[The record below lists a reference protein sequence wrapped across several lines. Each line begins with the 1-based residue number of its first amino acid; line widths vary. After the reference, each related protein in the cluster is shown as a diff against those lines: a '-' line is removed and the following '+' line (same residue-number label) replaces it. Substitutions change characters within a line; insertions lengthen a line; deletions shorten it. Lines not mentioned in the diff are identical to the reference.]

1 MTVAA
6 PRTAHSYAYEAL
18 RSRILTG
25 ELPPGA
31 PLIQA
36 TLAKDLGVS
45 MTPVREALRDLAT
58 EGLVTLL
65 PHKGAAVT
73 SLDLADAK
81 EIHTIRLKLEPDTT
95 RLAVEHVTLDV
106 LNRAEALYSALSET
120 ADSRWVA
127 CNRDFHK
134 LLLSSAPSPRLVGIL
149 SSLLEAAALYV
160 PLAITHRV
168 GPDPQLEHRAIL
180 DAYLRRDPEAAA
192 QAVEAHIR
200 SSIRSLEF
208 DPDQPAGATHDP
220 TRDGS

>member
-18 RSRILTG
+18 RSKILTG
-25 ELPPGA
+25 ELRPGA

-36 TLAKDLGVS
+36 TLARDLGVS

-65 PHKGAAVT
+65 PHQGAAVT

-81 EIHTIRLKLEPDTT
+81 EIHTIRLKLEPDAT
-95 RLAVEHVTLDV
+95 RLAVDHVNLDV
-106 LNRAEALYSALSET
+106 LNRAENLYSDMSET
-120 ADSRWVA
+120 ADHRWVV

-134 LLLSSAPSPRLVGIL
+134 LLLSPAPAPRLVGIL

-192 QAVEAHIR
+192 QAVEAHIK
-200 SSIRSLEF
+200 SSIHSLEF
-208 DPDQPAGATHDP
+208 DPNESASPAI
-220 TRDGS
+220 

>member
-6 PRTAHSYAYEAL
+6 PRTAHAYAYDAL

-25 ELPPGA
+25 ELVPGA

-36 TLAKDLGVS
+36 TLARDLGVS

-73 SLDLADAK
+73 SLNLADAK
-81 EIHTIRLKLEPDTT
+81 EIHNIRLKLEPDAT
-95 RLAVEHVTLDV
+95 RLAVDHLTL
-106 LNRAEALYSALSET
+106 NGAEELYSDMSEP
-120 ADSRWVA
+120 DHRWVV

-134 LLLSSAPSPRLVGIL
+134 LLLSPAPAPRLVSIL

-160 PLAITHRV
+160 PLAITDRV
-168 GPDPQLEHRAIL
+168 GPDPHLEHRVPL
-180 DAYLRRDPEAAA
+180 DAYLRRDPAAAA
-192 QAVEAHIR
+192 QAVAAHIE
-200 SSIRSLEF
+200 SSIHSLEF
-208 DPDQPAGATHDP
+208 DPNESALQ
-220 TRDGS
+220 

>member
-25 ELPPGA
+25 ELAPGA

-36 TLAKDLGVS
+36 TLARDLGVS

-73 SLDLADAK
+73 SLNLADAK
-81 EIHTIRLKLEPDTT
+81 EIHNIRLKLEPDAT
-95 RLAVEHVTLDV
+95 RLAVDHVTLDV
-106 LNRAEALYSALSET
+106 LNGAEELYSDMSET
-120 ADSRWVA
+120 TNHRWVV

-134 LLLSSAPSPRLVGIL
+134 LLLSPAPAPRLVSIL

-168 GPDPQLEHRAIL
+168 GPDPQFEHRAIL

-192 QAVEAHIR
+192 EAVAAHIE

-208 DPDQPAGATHDP
+208 DPTESASPAT
-220 TRDGS
+220 

>member
-18 RSRILTG
+18 RSRILAG
-25 ELPPGA
+25 ELAPGA
-31 PLIQA
+31 QLIQA
-36 TLAKDLGVS
+36 SLAKDLGVS

-65 PHKGAAVT
+65 AHKGAAVT
-73 SLDLADAK
+73 TLDLDDAK

-95 RLAVEHVTLDV
+95 RLAVDHVTLDV
-106 LNRAEALYSALSET
+106 LNKAEALYSDMSQT
-120 ADSRWVA
+120 ANHRWVV

-134 LLLSSAPSPRLVGIL
+134 LLLSPAPAPRLVGIL

-160 PLAITHRV
+160 PLAISHRV
-168 GPDPQLEHRAIL
+168 GPDPQVEHRAIL

-192 QAVEAHIR
+192 EAVAAHIN
-200 SSIRSLEF
+200 SSIHSLEF
-208 DPDQPAGATHDP
+208 DASESANST
-220 TRDGS
+220 T

>member
-18 RSRILTG
+18 RGRILTG
-25 ELPPGA
+25 ELRPGT

-36 TLAKDLGVS
+36 NLAKELGVS

-65 PHKGAAVT
+65 AHKGAAVT
-73 SLDLADAK
+73 SLDLDDAK
-81 EIHTIRLKLEPDTT
+81 EIHTIRLKLEPDAT
-95 RLAVEHVTLDV
+95 RMAVDHVSLDV
-106 LNRAEALYSALSET
+106 LNRAEELYSVLSET
-120 ADSRWVA
+120 ADHRWVV

-134 LLLSSAPSPRLVGIL
+134 LLVSPAPSPRLVGIL
-149 SSLLEAAALYV
+149 NSLLEAAALYV

-168 GPDPQLEHRAIL
+168 GPDPQVEHRAIL

-192 QAVEAHIR
+192 AAVEAHIK
-200 SSIRSLEF
+200 SSIHSLEF
-208 DPDQPAGATHDP
+208 DPNESPPPAT
-220 TRDGS
+220 

>member
-25 ELPPGA
+25 ELAPGA

-36 TLAKDLGVS
+36 TLARDLGVS

-73 SLDLADAK
+73 SLNLADAK
-81 EIHTIRLKLEPDTT
+81 EIHNIRLKLEPDAT
-95 RLAVEHVTLDV
+95 RLAVDHVTLDV
-106 LNRAEALYSALSET
+106 LNGAEELYSDMSET
-120 ADSRWVA
+120 TNHRWVV

-134 LLLSSAPSPRLVGIL
+134 LLLSPAPAPRLVSIL

-168 GPDPQLEHRAIL
+168 GPDPQVEHRAIL

-192 QAVEAHIR
+192 EAVAAHIE
-200 SSIRSLEF
+200 SSIHSLEF
-208 DPDQPAGATHDP
+208 DPTESASPAT
-220 TRDGS
+220 

>member
-6 PRTAHSYAYEAL
+6 PRTAHAYAYEAL
-18 RSRILTG
+18 RDKILTG
-25 ELPPGA
+25 ELAPGA

-36 TLAKDLGVS
+36 GLAKDLGVS

-81 EIHTIRLKLEPDTT
+81 EIHTIRLQLEPDAT
-95 RLAVEHVTLDV
+95 RMAVDNVTLDV
-106 LNRAEALYSALSET
+106 LNHAEELYSAMSET
-120 ADSRWVA
+120 TDHRWVV
-127 CNRDFHK
+127 CNREFHK
-134 LLLSSAPSPRLVGIL
+134 LLLSPAPAPRLVGIL

-168 GPDPQLEHRAIL
+168 GPDPQIEHRAIL
-180 DAYLRRDPEAAA
+180 DAYLRRDADAAA
-192 QAVEAHIR
+192 EAVAAHIR
-200 SSIRSLEF
+200 SSIHSLEF
-208 DPDQPAGATHDP
+208 DDSDSANPAT
-220 TRDGS
+220 

>member
-18 RSRILTG
+18 RNKILNG
-25 ELPPGA
+25 ELSPGT

-36 TLAKDLGVS
+36 NLAKDLGVS

-73 SLDLADAK
+73 TLDLEDAK
-81 EIHTIRLKLEPDTT
+81 EIHAIRLKLEPDAT
-95 RLAVEHVTLDV
+95 RLAVDNVTLDV
-106 LNRAEALYSALSET
+106 LNRAEELYSALSET
-120 ADSRWVA
+120 ADHRWVV

-134 LLLSSAPSPRLVGIL
+134 LLISPAPAPRLVGIL
-149 SSLLEAAALYV
+149 TSLLEAAALDV

-180 DAYLRRDPEAAA
+180 DAYLRRDAEAAA

-200 SSIRSLEF
+200 SSIHSLEF
-208 DPDQPAGATHDP
+208 DPNESGTPAT
-220 TRDGS
+220 

>member
-18 RSRILTG
+18 RSKILTG
-25 ELPPGA
+25 ELRPGA

-36 TLAKDLGVS
+36 TLARDLGVS

-81 EIHTIRLKLEPDTT
+81 EIHTIRLKLEPDAT
-95 RLAVEHVTLDV
+95 RLAVDHVNLDV
-106 LNRAEALYSALSET
+106 LNRAENLYSDMSET
-120 ADSRWVA
+120 ADHRWVV

-134 LLLSSAPSPRLVGIL
+134 LLLSPAPAPRLVGIL

-192 QAVEAHIR
+192 QAVEAHIK
-200 SSIRSLEF
+200 SSIHSLEF
-208 DPDQPAGATHDP
+208 DPNESASPAI
-220 TRDGS
+220 

>member
-6 PRTAHSYAYEAL
+6 PQTAHSYAYEAL

-36 TLAKDLGVS
+36 SLAKELGVS
-45 MTPVREALRDLAT
+45 MTPIREALRDLTT

-65 PHKGAAVT
+65 PRKGAQVT
-73 SLDLADAK
+73 SLDLNDAK
-81 EIHTIRLKLEPDTT
+81 EIHSIRLKLEPDLT

-106 LNRAEALYSALSET
+106 LNRAEALYSALDET
-120 ADSRWVA
+120 ANGQGKWVV

-134 LLLSSAPSPRLVGIL
+134 LLLSPAPSARLVGIL

-160 PLAITHRV
+160 PLAISHRV

-180 DAYLRRDPEAAA
+180 DAYIRRDPDAAA
-192 QAVEAHIR
+192 RAVEAHIR
-200 SSIRSLEF
+200 SSLHSLEF
-208 DPDQPAGATHDP
+208 DPNELPSTTADT
-220 TRDGS
+220 

>member
-18 RSRILTG
+18 RNKILTG
-25 ELPPGA
+25 ELRPGTQ
-31 PLIQA
+31 LIQA
-36 TLAKDLGVS
+36 NLAKDLGVS

-73 SLDLADAK
+73 TLDLEDAK
-81 EIHTIRLKLEPDTT
+81 EIHTIRLKLEPDAT
-95 RLAVEHVTLDV
+95 RLAVDHVTLDV
-106 LNRAEALYSALSET
+106 LNRAEELYTALSET
-120 ADSRWVA
+120 ADHRWVV

-134 LLLSSAPSPRLVGIL
+134 LLISPAPAPRLVGIL

-160 PLAITHRV
+160 PLAISHRV

-180 DAYLRRDPEAAA
+180 DAYLRRDAEAAA
-192 QAVEAHIR
+192 EAVAAHIR
-200 SSIRSLEF
+200 SSIHSLEF
-208 DPDQPAGATHDP
+208 DPNESGTPAT
-220 TRDGS
+220 

>member
-6 PRTAHSYAYEAL
+6 PRTAHAYAYEAL
-18 RSRILTG
+18 RDRILTG
-25 ELPPGA
+25 ELAPGA

-36 TLAKDLGVS
+36 NLAKDLGVS

-81 EIHTIRLKLEPDTT
+81 EIHTIRLKLEPDAT
-95 RLAVEHVTLDV
+95 RLAVDHVTLDV
-106 LNRAEALYSALSET
+106 LNRAEELYSDMTEP
-120 ADSRWVA
+120 ADHRWVV
-127 CNRDFHK
+127 CNREFHK
-134 LLLSSAPSPRLVGIL
+134 MLLSPAPAPRLVSIL

-160 PLAITHRV
+160 PLAISHRV
-168 GPDPQLEHRAIL
+168 GPDPQVEHRAIL

-192 QAVEAHIR
+192 QAVAAHIQ
-200 SSIRSLEF
+200 SSIHSLEF
-208 DPDQPAGATHDP
+208 EDNASANPVT
-220 TRDGS
+220 

>member
-18 RSRILTG
+18 RNKILTG
-25 ELPPGA
+25 ELSPGT

-81 EIHTIRLKLEPDTT
+81 EIHTIRLKLEPDAT
-95 RLAVEHVTLDV
+95 RLAVDHVTLDV
-106 LNRAEALYSALSET
+106 LNRAEELYSALSET
-120 ADSRWVA
+120 ADHRWVV

-134 LLLSSAPSPRLVGIL
+134 LLLSPAPAPRLVGIL

-168 GPDPQLEHRAIL
+168 GPDPQLEHRTIL

-192 QAVEAHIR
+192 EAVAVHIN

-208 DPDQPAGATHDP
+208 DPNEPAASAT
-220 TRDGS
+220 

>member
-6 PRTAHSYAYEAL
+6 PRTAHAYAYEAL

-25 ELPPGA
+25 ELVPGA

-36 TLAKDLGVS
+36 TLARDLGVS

-73 SLDLADAK
+73 SLNLADAK
-81 EIHTIRLKLEPDTT
+81 EIHNIRLKLEPDAT
-95 RLAVEHVTLDV
+95 RLAVDHVTLDV
-106 LNRAEALYSALSET
+106 LNGAEELYSDMSET
-120 ADSRWVA
+120 ADHRWVV

-134 LLLSSAPSPRLVGIL
+134 LLLSPAPAPRLVSIL

-168 GPDPQLEHRAIL
+168 GPDPQFEHRAIL

-192 QAVEAHIR
+192 EAVAAHIR
-200 SSIRSLEF
+200 SSIHSLEF
-208 DPDQPAGATHDP
+208 DPNESASPVT
-220 TRDGS
+220 

>member
-25 ELPPGA
+25 ELAPGT
-31 PLIQA
+31 PLVQA
-36 TLAKDLGVS
+36 SLAKDLGVS

-73 SLDLADAK
+73 SLDLDDAK

-95 RLAVEHVTLDV
+95 RLAVDHVTLDV
-106 LNRAEALYSALSET
+106 LNRAEELYAHMSSP
-120 ADSRWVA
+120 ADHSWVV

-134 LLLSSAPSPRLVGIL
+134 LLLSPAPAPRLVSIL

-192 QAVEAHIR
+192 SAVATHIE
-200 SSIRSLEF
+200 SSIHSLEF
-208 DPDQPAGATHDP
+208 DPNESANPDT
-220 TRDGS
+220 

>member
-6 PRTAHSYAYEAL
+6 PQTAHSYAYEAL

-36 TLAKDLGVS
+36 SLAKELGVS
-45 MTPVREALRDLAT
+45 MTPIREALRDLTT

-65 PHKGAAVT
+65 PRKGAQVT
-73 SLDLADAK
+73 TLDLGDAK
-81 EIHTIRLKLEPDTT
+81 EIHSIRLKLEPDVT

-120 ADSRWVA
+120 ADGQWVA

-134 LLLSSAPSPRLVGIL
+134 LLLSPAPSPRLVGIL

-160 PLAITHRV
+160 PLAISHRV

-180 DAYLRRDPEAAA
+180 DAYIRRDPEVAAR
-192 QAVEAHIR
+192 AVEAHIQ
-200 SSIRSLEF
+200 SSLHSLEF
-208 DPDQPAGATHDP
+208 DPNESPSATGE
-220 TRDGS
+220 T

>member
-1 MTVAA
+1 MTVDA

-25 ELPPGA
+25 ELAPGK

-36 TLAKDLGVS
+36 SLAKDLGVS

-73 SLDLADAK
+73 TLDLDDAK

-95 RLAVEHVTLDV
+95 RLAVDHVTLDV
-106 LNRAEALYSALSET
+106 LNQAEALYSDMSQT
-120 ADSRWVA
+120 ANHRWVV

-134 LLLSSAPSPRLVGIL
+134 LLLSPAPAPRLVGIL

-160 PLAITHRV
+160 PLAISHRV
-168 GPDPQLEHRAIL
+168 GPDPQVEHRAIL

-192 QAVEAHIR
+192 EAVAAHIN
-200 SSIRSLEF
+200 SSIHSLEF
-208 DPDQPAGATHDP
+208 DASELANAT
-220 TRDGS
+220 T

>member
-1 MTVAA
+1 MTVDA
-6 PRTAHSYAYEAL
+6 PRTAHSYAYDAL
-18 RSRILTG
+18 RNKILTG
-25 ELPPGA
+25 ELAPGA

-73 SLDLADAK
+73 SLDLDDAK
-81 EIHTIRLKLEPDTT
+81 EIHTIRLKLEPDAT
-95 RLAVEHVTLDV
+95 RLAVDNVTLDV
-106 LNRAEALYSALSET
+106 LNQAEELY
-120 ADSRWVA
+120 ADMSGTSDHRWVV
-127 CNRDFHK
+127 CNREFHK
-134 LLLSSAPSPRLVGIL
+134 LLLSPAPAPRLVGIL

-168 GPDPQLEHRAIL
+168 GPDPQVEHRAIL

-192 QAVEAHIR
+192 KAVADHIQ
-200 SSIRSLEF
+200 SSIHSLEF
-208 DPDQPAGATHDP
+208 DASEEAKSAT
-220 TRDGS
+220 

>member
-18 RSRILTG
+18 RNKILNG
-25 ELPPGA
+25 ELSPGT

-36 TLAKDLGVS
+36 NLAKDLGVS

-73 SLDLADAK
+73 SLDLEDAK
-81 EIHTIRLKLEPDTT
+81 EIHTIRLKLEPDAT
-95 RLAVEHVTLDV
+95 RLAVDHVTLDV
-106 LNRAEALYSALSET
+106 LNRAEDLYSALSET
-120 ADSRWVA
+120 ADHRWVV

-134 LLLSSAPSPRLVGIL
+134 LLLSPAPAPRLVGIL

-192 QAVEAHIR
+192 AAVAIHIN

-208 DPDQPAGATHDP
+208 DPNEPAPSAT
-220 TRDGS
+220 

>member
-6 PRTAHSYAYEAL
+6 PRTAHAYAYEAL
-18 RSRILTG
+18 RNKILNG
-25 ELPPGA
+25 ELRPGA

-36 TLAKDLGVS
+36 NLAKDLGVS
-45 MTPVREALRDLAT
+45 MTPVREALHDLAT

-81 EIHTIRLKLEPDTT
+81 EIHTIRLKLEPDAT
-95 RLAVEHVTLDV
+95 RLAVDHVTLDV
-106 LNRAEALYSALSET
+106 LNRAEDLYSALSET
-120 ADSRWVA
+120 ADHRWVV

-134 LLLSSAPSPRLVGIL
+134 LLLSPAPAPRLVGIL

-192 QAVEAHIR
+192 QAVEAHIK
-200 SSIRSLEF
+200 SSIHSLEF
-208 DPDQPAGATHDP
+208 DPNESASPAT
-220 TRDGS
+220 

>member
-18 RSRILTG
+18 RTRILTG
-25 ELPPGA
+25 ELLPGA

-36 TLAKDLGVS
+36 SLAKDLGVS

-106 LNRAEALYSALSET
+106 LNRAEALYTALSET
-120 ADSRWVA
+120 TDRQWVV

-134 LLLSSAPSPRLVGIL
+134 LLLSAAPSPRLVGIL

-180 DAYLRRDPEAAA
+180 DGYLRRDPEAAA
-192 QAVEAHIR
+192 QAVEAHIK

-208 DPDQPAGATHDP
+208 DPSEPASAVGGT
-220 TRDGS
+220 

>member
-6 PRTAHSYAYEAL
+6 PRTAQSYAYEAL
-18 RSRILTG
+18 RNKILTG
-25 ELPPGA
+25 ELRPGTQ
-31 PLIQA
+31 LIQA
-36 TLAKDLGVS
+36 NLAKDLGVS

-73 SLDLADAK
+73 TLDLEDAK
-81 EIHTIRLKLEPDTT
+81 EIHTIRLKLEPDAT
-95 RLAVEHVTLDV
+95 RLAVDHVTLDV
-106 LNRAEALYSALSET
+106 LNRAEELYTALSET
-120 ADSRWVA
+120 ADHRWVV

-134 LLLSSAPSPRLVGIL
+134 LLISPAPAPRLVGIL

-180 DAYLRRDPEAAA
+180 DAYLRRDAEAAA
-192 QAVEAHIR
+192 EAVAAHIR
-200 SSIRSLEF
+200 SSIHSLEF
-208 DPDQPAGATHDP
+208 DPNESGTPAT
-220 TRDGS
+220 

>member
-6 PRTAHSYAYEAL
+6 PRTAHSYAYDAL
-18 RSRILTG
+18 RDRILTG
-25 ELPPGA
+25 ELAPGA

-36 TLAKDLGVS
+36 SLAKDLGVS

-73 SLDLADAK
+73 TLDLADAK
-81 EIHTIRLKLEPDTT
+81 EIHHIRLKLEPDAT
-95 RLAVEHVTLDV
+95 RMAVDHVTLDV
-106 LNRAEALYSALSET
+106 LNRAEQLYSELSET
-120 ADSRWVA
+120 PDHRWVV

-134 LLLSSAPSPRLVGIL
+134 LLLSPAPAPRLVSIL

-160 PLAITHRV
+160 PLAVAHRV

-192 QAVEAHIR
+192 AAVSAHIM
-200 SSIRSLEF
+200 SSIHSLEF
-208 DPDQPAGATHDP
+208 DPNESTGTAI
-220 TRDGS
+220 

>member
-18 RSRILTG
+18 RNKILTG
-25 ELPPGA
+25 EMAPGA

-81 EIHTIRLKLEPDTT
+81 EIQTIRLKLEPDAT
-95 RLAVEHVTLDV
+95 RLAVDNVSLDV
-106 LNRAEALYSALSET
+106 LNQAEKLYSDMSE
-120 ADSRWVA
+120 ASDHRWVV
-127 CNRDFHK
+127 CNREFHK
-134 LLLSSAPSPRLVGIL
+134 VLLSPAPAPRLVSIL

-160 PLAITHRV
+160 PLAISHRV
-168 GPDPQLEHRAIL
+168 GPDPQVEHRAIL

-192 QAVEAHIR
+192 KAVADHIR
-200 SSIRSLEF
+200 SSIHSLEF
-208 DPDQPAGATHDP
+208 DASEAANSAP
-220 TRDGS
+220 

>member
-36 TLAKDLGVS
+36 SLAKDLGVS

-95 RLAVEHVTLDV
+95 RLAVEHVTLNV

-120 ADSRWVA
+120 ADSQWVA

-134 LLLSSAPSPRLVGIL
+134 LLLSPAPSPRLVGIL

-180 DAYLRRDPEAAA
+180 DAYLRRDPDAAA

-208 DPDQPAGATHDP
+208 DPKESAGATHDQ
-220 TRDGS
+220 TST

>member
-25 ELPPGA
+25 ELRPGA

-36 TLAKDLGVS
+36 SLAKDLGVS

-81 EIHTIRLKLEPDTT
+81 EIHTIRLKLEPDAT
-95 RLAVEHVTLDV
+95 RLAVDHVTLDV
-106 LNRAEALYSALSET
+106 LNRAEDLYSALSET
-120 ADSRWVA
+120 ADHRWVV

-134 LLLSSAPSPRLVGIL
+134 LLLSPAPAPRLVGIL

-192 QAVEAHIR
+192 QAVEAHIK
-200 SSIRSLEF
+200 SSIHSLEF
-208 DPDQPAGATHDP
+208 DPAESASPAT
-220 TRDGS
+220 